1 MAWSRD
7 RSTSFLL
14 VWGEKLGGGSI
25 ADNLGY
31 DRKRKW
37 EGQHQNSADV
47 TK

>member
-1 MAWSRD
+1 MAWSRGG
-7 RSTSFLL
+7 S
-14 VWGEKLGGGSI
+14 VGVGEKLGGGSI